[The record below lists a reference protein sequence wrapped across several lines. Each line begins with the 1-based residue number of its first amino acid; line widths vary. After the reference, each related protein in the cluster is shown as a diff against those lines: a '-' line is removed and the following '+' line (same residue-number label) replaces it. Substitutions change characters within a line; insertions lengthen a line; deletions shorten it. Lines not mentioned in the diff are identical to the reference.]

1 MGLLEI
7 GRVIRPH
14 GLRGEVVVELVT
26 NHPDRLAPD
35 TVIAGPKGP
44 LRITASRPFQ
54 ARHLVQFEGVN
65 TREQAELLRN
75 FVLRAEPVDDS
86 DPDVLWVHELV
97 ESEVRD
103 LEGVALG
110 TVKAVQDNPASDL
123 LVLDNGGLIPCR
135 FVVSRGEGV
144 VTVDIP
150 EGLLEHQPEG
160 SSRGHHGRAAGMGT
174 PPHRDER
181 LREEPTTS

>member
-26 NHPDRLAPD
+26 TRSDRLAPE
-35 TVIAGPKGP
+35 TLMAGPTGP

-65 TREQAELLRN
+65 TREQAELLRD
-75 FVLRAEPVDDS
+75 FVLRAEPVDDA
-86 DPDVLWVHELV
+86 DPDALWVHQLV
-97 ESEVRD
+97 GSEVRD
-103 LEGVALG
+103 ADGLPLG

-135 FVVSRGEGV
+135 FVVSRGEGL

-150 EGLLEHQPEG
+150 EGLLDP
-160 SSRGHHGRAAGMGT
+160 S
-174 PPHRDER
+174 
-181 LREEPTTS
+181 

>member
-26 NHPDRLAPD
+26 NRPDRLARD

-54 ARHLVQFEGVN
+54 ARHLVQFEGVES
-65 TREQAELLRN
+65 REQAELLRD
-75 FVLRAEPVDDS
+75 FVLQAEPVVES
-86 DPDVLWVHELV
+86 DPDALWVHELV
-97 ESEVRD
+97 GSEVRD
-103 LEGVALG
+103 TAGAPLG

-123 LVLDNGGLIPCR
+123 LVLDDGGLIPCR
-135 FVVSRGEGV
+135 FVVSKAAGV

-150 EGLLEHQPEG
+150 EGLLDP
-160 SSRGHHGRAAGMGT
+160 S
-174 PPHRDER
+174 
-181 LREEPTTS
+181 